1 MTLTARQSV
10 AAVMYRS
17 GEPTTA
23 DYLEWVMADICS
35 GSSVRRALVR
45 LKRAGAIVRAGWG
58 ITRRNRPAGLWRWT
72 G

>member
-1 MTLTARQSV
+1 MTHLRHVATVLRLT
-10 AAVMYRS
+10 

-23 DYLEWVMADICS
+23 DYLTWVMSDICS
-35 GSSVRRALVR
+35 PSTVRRVLAR

-58 ITRRNRPAGLWRWT
+58 ITRRNRPAGLWRWA